1 MEKCKLKLT
10 ESKKRLQIIALPNGC
25 PFDLNLKLMTFQAS
39 KFKMTRVTVF
49 YGVQMTQ
56 QKLAGA

>member
-1 MEKCKLKLT
+1 MKLT